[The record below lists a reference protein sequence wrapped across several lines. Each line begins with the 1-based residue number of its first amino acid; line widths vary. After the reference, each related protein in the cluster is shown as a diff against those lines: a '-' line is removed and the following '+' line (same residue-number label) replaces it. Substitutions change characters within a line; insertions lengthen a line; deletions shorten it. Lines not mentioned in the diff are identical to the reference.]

1 MPAALDEFGGQ
12 VEPEDFIA
20 IGWGTL
26 SVSKEIVSS
35 VFQGLIDHL
44 LHLVIYLIKFSVW
57 WKYAKYFAKSYSSIC
72 K

>member
-44 LHLVIYLIKFSVW
+44 LHLVIYLI
-57 WKYAKYFAKSYSSIC
+57 
-72 K
+72 

>member
-26 SVSKEIVSS
+26 SVSKEIVKCELCISR
-35 VFQGLIDHL
+35 ID
-44 LHLVIYLIKFSVW
+44 
-57 WKYAKYFAKSYSSIC
+57 
-72 K
+72 